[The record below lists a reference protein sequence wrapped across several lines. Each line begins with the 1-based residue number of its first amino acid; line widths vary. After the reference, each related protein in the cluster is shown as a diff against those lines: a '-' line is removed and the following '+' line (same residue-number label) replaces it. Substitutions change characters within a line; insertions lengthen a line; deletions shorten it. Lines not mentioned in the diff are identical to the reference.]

1 MSAHPTIAGFDLCGA
16 GGVDG
21 EPEFIHIHIK
31 AMGNAFVLGPGVE
44 GFGLGD
50 ICGDAGI
57 TPEDD
62 LFAKRCGWHL
72 FQLLPHDA
80 DDKNEQRQRCPDRHI
95 GRGQQRDIDESQEQ
109 DAGDETEQD
118 FYKEFRFHIK
128 FTS

>member
-1 MSAHPTIAGFDLCGA
+1 MSAHPIISGFDLCAA

-21 EPEFIHIHIK
+21 EPELIHIHIK
-31 AMGNAFVLGPGVE
+31 AVGNAFVLGPGVE

-50 ICGDAGI
+50 IFGDAGI
-57 TPEDD
+57 APEDD
-62 LFAKRCGWHL
+62 LLAKWCGWHL

-80 DDKNEQRQRCPDRHI
+80 DDKNEQRQRCPDGHI

-109 DAGDETEQD
+109 DAGDEAEQN
-118 FYKEFRFHIK
+118 FYKEFRFHFV

>member
-1 MSAHPTIAGFDLCGA
+1 MSAHPIIAGFDLCGA

-21 EPEFIHIHIK
+21 EPKLIHIHIK
-31 AMGNAFVLGPGVE
+31 AVGNAFVLGPGVE

-57 TPEDD
+57 APEDD
-62 LFAKRCGWHL
+62 LLAKRCGWHL

-80 DDKNEQRQRCPDRHI
+80 DDKNEHRQRCPDGHI

-109 DAGDETEQD
+109 DAGDEAEQD
-118 FYKEFRFHIK
+118 FYKEFRFHFK
-128 FTS
+128 YTS